1 MRNFLDKIFFK
12 SNNFDYINQG
22 IKELTKKSQAYKI
35 FDAINLY
42 NSESEIRYV
51 GGCLRKIINKEK
63 VEDIDLATNLIPDQV
78 CEALKKQ
85 NIDYFET
92 GKAFGT
98 ITAIVEDYKF
108 EITSLRED
116 VSTDGRHAK
125 VNFSKDWKED
135 AKRRDFTI
143 NSIYADRE
151 GNLFDPF
158 DGKSDLNKGNIR
170 FIGDADKRIKE
181 DYLRILRY
189 IRFYLDYSKNKHNPE
204 IISKIKINIGG
215 IKKLSKE
222 RLYDEL
228 KKMIRLDT
236 LERLSK
242 DKESQELIN
251 VIFPEL
257 RYLNTFSKLN
267 SYQKNLLKNIDFIL
281 LLSFMIIDET
291 DNIDYFLFKFN
302 ISKKDQNRVRNIDK
316 FYKEKINSKT
326 FTETNM
332 NKFFYYNGR
341 QSIIDILSF
350 RVIRSKKFDRNLMSL
365 IEIYKNKILPT
376 MPIKADEIMSKYN
389 ILEGKHLGLKLK
401 QIEEEWVNN
410 NFDISDQQIDN
421 IIKN

>member
-291 DNIDYFLFKFN
+291 DNTDYFLFKFN